1 MNNPLNKAIYE
12 KRSIPVDNEQDDPRG
27 VFFHDQ
33 TKLIHSLPFRRLKNK
48 TQVFFSPENDHI
60 CTRIEHAIHVA
71 TIAKTICRGL
81 KNKGWELDEEM
92 AYTIGLGHDLGHAPF
107 GHAGEEA
114 LSEVSGK
121 KFYHEIQGYRV
132 VEHIYQLNLTYGVKD
147 GIISHNGEKFEQ
159 ELRPVNSEKNLN
171 EIINLNTSPSSFE
184 GCIVRF
190 SDKIAY
196 LGRDIEDAIM
206 AGFITEDSIH
216 DDAKKIFGDE
226 KGRINNASIINKLI
240 LDVINS
246 SSDKDCIMFSSDI
259 YKAMIL
265 LKEFNYSE
273 IYKHPK
279 IIEYK
284 KHVKNIISHLYN
296 YLIGLY
302 SSIGDNYEKYSE
314 NGDMA
319 TSFGKVIKKNQ
330 EFYSSTNTSPSD
342 KVVDYI
348 SGMTDGFALRCMEEI
363 SLPKPI
369 KLIGIKKKE

>member
-1 MNNPLNKAIYE
+1 MKNPLSDTVYQ
-12 KRSIPVDNEQDDPRG
+12 KRKVPIENESEDPRG
-27 VFFHDQ
+27 YFFHDQ
-33 TKLIHSLPFRRLKNK
+33 TKIIHSLPFRRLKNK

-60 CTRIEHAIHVA
+60 CTRVEHAIHVA
-71 TIAKTICRGL
+71 TIAKTICKGL
-81 KNKGWELDEEM
+81 NKKGWMLDEEM

-132 VEHIYQLNLTYGVKD
+132 VEHIYRLNLTYGVKD

-159 ELRPVNSEKNLN
+159 ELRPVNLEKNLN
-171 EIINLNTSPSSFE
+171 EIVNLNTLPSSFE

-206 AGFITEDSIH
+206 AGFIIENNIP
-216 DDAKKIFGDE
+216 DDVKKIFGDG
-226 KGRINNASIINKLI
+226 KGRVSNASIINKLI

-246 SSDKDCIMFSSDI
+246 SLDKDCIMFSDDI
-259 YKAMIL
+259 YEAMVA

-279 IIEYK
+279 IVEYK
-284 KHVKNIISHLYN
+284 KFVKNIIFHLYN

-302 SSIGDNYEKYSE
+302 SRIGDNYEQYSE

-319 TSFGKVIKKNQ
+319 ASFGKVIEKNKD
-330 EFYSSTNTSPSD
+330 FYLLAHTSPSD
-342 KVVDYI
+342 MVVDYI

-363 SLPKPI
+363 SIPRPI
-369 KLIGIKKKE
+369 KLIGVKKKE

>member
-1 MNNPLNKAIYE
+1 MNNYLDKSIYE
-12 KRSIPVDNEQDDPRG
+12 KRSIPMNNEQNDPRG

-71 TIAKTICRGL
+71 TIAKTICIGL
-81 KNKGWELDEEM
+81 NKKGWELDEEM

-114 LSEVSGK
+114 LSEASGK

-171 EIINLNTSPSSFE
+171 EIVNLNTAPSSFE

-196 LGRDIEDAIM
+196 LGRDIEDAVM
-206 AGFITEDSIH
+206 AGFIIEDNIP
-216 DDAKKIFGDE
+216 DEAKNIFGNE
-226 KGRINNASIINKLI
+226 KGCVSNASIINKLI

-246 SSDKDCIMFSSDI
+246 SYNKDCIMFSDDI
-259 YKAMIL
+259 FKAMVV
-265 LKEFNYSE
+265 LKDFNYSE

-284 KHVKNIISHLYN
+284 KHVKNIILHLYN
-296 YLIGLY
+296 HLINLY
-302 SSIGDNYEKYSE
+302 SRIGDNYEKYSE

-319 TSFGKVIKKNQ
+319 ASFGKVIKKNHD
-330 EFYSSTNTSPSD
+330 FYSSSHASPSD
-342 KVVDYI
+342 IVVDYI

-369 KLIGIKKKE
+369 KLIGVKKKE

>member
-1 MNNPLNKAIYE
+1 MKNYLDEAIYQ
-12 KRSIPVDNEQDDPRG
+12 KRTNPKLNELDDPRG
-27 VFFHDQ
+27 IFFHDQ
-33 TKLIHSLPFRRLKNK
+33 TTIIHSLPFRRLKNK

-71 TIAKTICRGL
+71 TVAKTICIGL
-81 KNKGWELDEEM
+81 KNKGWTLDEEM

-107 GHAGEEA
+107 GHAGEDA
-114 LSEVSGK
+114 LSEASGK

-132 VEHIYQLNLTYGVKD
+132 VEHIYRLNLTYGVKD
-147 GIISHNGEKFEQ
+147 GIISHNGEEFKP
-159 ELRPVNSEKNLN
+159 ELRPMKAEKNLN
-171 EIINLNTSPSSFE
+171 EIINLNTVPSSFE

-206 AGFITEDSIH
+206 AGFIIEDNIP

-226 KGRINNASIINKLI
+226 NGHVSNASIINKLI
-240 LDVINS
+240 LDVIES
-246 SSDKDCIMFSSDI
+246 SFDRDCIMFSSDV
-259 YKAMIL
+259 YKAMVV

-284 KHVKNIISHLYN
+284 KYVKNIIFHLYN

-302 SSIGDNYEKYSE
+302 SKIGDNYEQYSE

-330 EFYSSTNTSPSD
+330 DFYSLVHASPSD
-342 KVVDYI
+342 MVVDYI

-363 SLPKPI
+363 SIPKPI
-369 KLIGIKKKE
+369 KLIGIKKKD